1 MKNFK
6 SLAAFTAASMISLAS
21 VATPIFAKEGDT
33 PTFNTSV
40 SSNGG
45 YEPANAATFSYTITP
60 AAGTQVW
67 SNDAPGG
74 TIFNGVDAGLAVQAP
89 ATKADVEGTP
99 EIEYSPSSITCSN
112 PDAFPG
118 AGVFKYTIKADE
130 KNGTGYEGI
139 TVDPTVYELY
149 VNVEWNDTHTN
160 KVITAYNF
168 RKENVEGI
176 EGKVDDL
183 LFTHTYTTKPL
194 EITKTVTG
202 NQGDKKQKFA
212 FTFTLDKK
220 DGQTFKVT
228 GNGADIS
235 YTENEGKYIYRFE
248 LADSESVRVEG
259 LTADDTYVVSEDA
272 AGYTPSHTINNGDTV
287 NSNETATTTAAQG
300 AEKDIVAFTNE
311 KKGTVPTG
319 ILMTAAPYV
328 AVVGLGGVF
337 AGMFFRR
344 KRED

>member
-6 SLAAFTAASMISLAS
+6 SFAAFTAASMISLAS

-60 AAGTQVW
+60 VAGTQEW

-74 TIFNGVDAGLAVQAP
+74 TIFTGVDAGLAVQVP
-89 ATKADVEGTP
+89 ATKADMEGTP
-99 EIEYSPSSITCSN
+99 EIEYSQSSITCLN

-130 KNGTGYEGI
+130 KTGTGYEGI

-149 VNVEWNDTHTN
+149 VNVEWDETHTN

-168 RKENVEGI
+168 RKENVEGTD
-176 EGKVDDL
+176 GKVDDL

-202 NQGDKKQKFA
+202 NQGDKNQPFNFKL
-212 FTFTLDKK
+212 TIDKK
-220 DGQTFKVT
+220 AGQTFKVT
-228 GNGADIS
+228 GNTGVIS
-235 YTENEGKYIYRFE
+235 PTEEEGKYIYIFQ
-248 LADSESVRVEG
+248 LADGQSVNVEG
-259 LTADDTYVVSEDA
+259 LTADDKYTVSEEE
-272 AGYTPSHTINNGDTV
+272 AGYQPSYSINKGTSVADNKTPATPVAGDKDETV
-287 NSNETATTTAAQG
+287 
-300 AEKDIVAFTNE
+300 DFTNT
-311 KKGTVPTG
+311 KNGNVPTG

-328 AVVGLGGVF
+328 AVVGLGGIF